1 MTDGAILSEARSS
14 SPIQSSDAGSESK
27 SESLSCGGP
36 GSLAERWGSKTAFP
50 TFWEIKPVETL
61 DFEDFEV
68 DGKLCLS
75 LFFSDDLLEATDSWK
90 LALISGW
97 MCIPYQ
103 FPTRVERGSSK
114 QWKLEILSDGNVCIV
129 TTSYLWK
136 VSRHLNVDK
145 LLDILDV
152 GRCFAYST
160 LGSLPSTNCVF
171 VDFGWHLVKSSEQKF
186 EWSVRCWRKEEIFL
200 WVERWNQMSWDEICW
215 TSCAS
220 RGGLKTQIK

>member
-75 LFFSDDLLEATDSWK
+75 LFFSDDLLEATDS
-90 LALISGW
+90 
-97 MCIPYQ
+97 
-103 FPTRVERGSSK
+103 
-114 QWKLEILSDGNVCIV
+114 
-129 TTSYLWK
+129 
-136 VSRHLNVDK
+136 
-145 LLDILDV
+145 
-152 GRCFAYST
+152 
-160 LGSLPSTNCVF
+160 
-171 VDFGWHLVKSSEQKF
+171 
-186 EWSVRCWRKEEIFL
+186 
-200 WVERWNQMSWDEICW
+200 
-215 TSCAS
+215 
-220 RGGLKTQIK
+220 